1 MDLKTELQP
10 INDIPESD
18 IVSRM
23 AVANELANNP
33 EICKEALKYG
43 KVPIVYVPTR
53 SMLKKPQ
60 DPGLLHFIEN
70 ATTVQE
76 VNNLLEKGRL
86 DYKNAQAKTIK
97 KWEKAAAKRI
107 AEISAK

>member
-23 AVANELANNP
+23 AVANELASNP

-43 KVPIVYVPTR
+43 KVPVVYVPHKAA
-53 SMLKKPQ
+53 LKQSQ
-60 DPGLLHFIEN
+60 DPGLSTLIEN
-70 ATTVQE
+70 AMTIQE
-76 VNNLLEKGRL
+76 VKNLLEKGKL
-86 DYKNAQAKTIK
+86 DYKDAQPKTIRR
-97 KWEKAAAKRI
+97 WERAANRRI
-107 AEISAK
+107 AELSK